1 MLIIDMIISVCLSP
15 ISFLLISRKNVD
27 WGIPDIMLI
36 IGEESVAGVFSQCL
50 TMLPMSVLI
59 AKLCPKRIEAT
70 SYALMAGIANLRLIL
85 RKLIGTAINDKF
97 VGVSKDD
104 LSNYWVL
111 VAIQTVCSLLP
122 LIFLWLIPTR
132 KEVNALATK
141 IRD

>member
-1 MLIIDMIISVCLSP
+1 M
-15 ISFLLISRKNVD
+15 
-27 WGIPDIMLI
+27 
-36 IGEESVAGVFSQCL
+36 
-50 TMLPMSVLI
+50 

-70 SYALMAGIANLRLIL
+70 SYALMAGICNFRLVL
-85 RKLIGTAINDKF
+85 RKLIGTAVNDKF

-122 LIFLWLIPTR
+122 LIFLWLVPTR
-132 KEVNALATK
+132 DEVNALAAK

>member
-1 MLIIDMIISVCLSP
+1 MIDMIISVCLSP